1 MIQAEPELEGQ
12 VYEGMP
18 KSVEVGPLE
27 MDQHVQ
33 DDANE
38 LLESE

>member
-1 MIQAEPELEGQ
+1 MVQVEPLLEGQ

-18 KSVEVGPLE
+18 KSIEVGPLE

-33 DDANE
+33 EDSAE
-38 LLESE
+38 LLETE